1 MVFVGVSWEYCPFLF
16 GLYSSLVIAWIHP
29 FHLPHSS
36 VSNCVLL
43 EDLFSVSHLTVSYH
57 MWKWNLYSLWCFVCL
72 FFFSYIVC
80 TNLLR
85 CQLWNL
91 FLWHLSYFWLH
102 RVPFCFNFVG
112 QSQFTVHVF
121 LHCHRNLQISADGP
135 LIFLTQDATAVWYFT
150 VMPLLWKQIKVCI
163 LPVIIL

>member
-1 MVFVGVSWEYCPFLF
+1 MDHITTISFGLYLFFQPSKSPLFYLARLDYYHSGFWFYFSFSRWFLWSISWEYCPFLF
-16 GLYSSLVIAWIHP
+16 GLYSSLVIAWTHP

-57 MWKWNLYSLWCFVCL
+57 MWKWNLYSLWCLFVC
-72 FFFSYIVC
+72 FFLLLVC

-91 FLWHLSYFWLH
+91 FLWHLSWQLH
-102 RVPFCFNFVG
+102 RVPFCFN
-112 QSQFTVHVF
+112 
-121 LHCHRNLQISADGP
+121 L
-135 LIFLTQDATAVWYFT
+135 
-150 VMPLLWKQIKVCI
+150 
-163 LPVIIL
+163 